1 MHITVMIMHIIIV
14 ISLHQTVVLF
24 PMLFGNDVLDKIWGS
39 SYVMFRVLCL
49 FTTTIVIMI
58 DTNTTMVMILP
69 YYFCPLT
76 SMIYIYASQ
85 IWTNGIKTIVSCS
98 MFPWLNPP
106 YCKYD
111 DNAHHAI
118 VATFF
123 CCTFHCG
130 QLGGGPRGFPG
141 EVIG

>member
-1 MHITVMIMHIIIV
+1 MHIIIV

-69 YYFCPLT
+69 YYFRPLT
-76 SMIYIYASQ
+76 SMIYMQVKYGQ
-85 IWTNGIKTIVSCS
+85 MVSK
-98 MFPWLNPP
+98 P
-106 YCKYD
+106 
-111 DNAHHAI
+111 
-118 VATFF
+118 
-123 CCTFHCG
+123 
-130 QLGGGPRGFPG
+130 
-141 EVIG
+141 